1 MKHRI
6 SSSGIFIM
14 RMHQLTKVLDT
25 KDDCM
30 IEEINLYAS
39 SVAGRL
45 DQWILYLDFRTGV
58 QSMAYFN
65 AEYEDHNKCTY
76 QI

>member
-1 MKHRI
+1 
-6 SSSGIFIM
+6 
-14 RMHQLTKVLDT
+14 
-25 KDDCM
+25 M
-30 IEEINLYAS
+30 IEEINLDAS